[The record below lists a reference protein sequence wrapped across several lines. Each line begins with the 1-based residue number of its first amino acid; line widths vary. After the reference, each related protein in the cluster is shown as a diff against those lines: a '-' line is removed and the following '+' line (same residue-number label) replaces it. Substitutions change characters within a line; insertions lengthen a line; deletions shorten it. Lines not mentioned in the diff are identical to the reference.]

1 MSKPMPT
8 TDLCDANEGALA
20 DGSLRVFDPG
30 LIALGGRVA
39 FAGPATT
46 LKVFEDNLLIADTV
60 KTPGEGRVLVVDA
73 GGSRRCAVFGGNL
86 AATAARNGWGGVIIN
101 GCARDAGEIDATDIG
116 VRALALHPRRSGEAG
131 RRPTRCR
138 GGVPRRDG
146 AAGRVDL
153 RRRRRRA
160 GQFDGAGHQGRA
172 WIAHARARRQQ
183 APATS
188 RDRQAERGEGEI
200 APIAFTRGLQPLR
213 LQRVASPASH
223 PTSRGIRSRLAC
235 RSSR

>member
-1 MSKPMPT
+1 VSKPMPT
-8 TDLCDANEGALA
+8 TDLCDANEGALG

-101 GCARDAGEIDATDIG
+101 GCVRDAGEIDATDIG
-116 VRALALHPRRSGEAG
+116 VRALALHPRR
-131 RRPTRCR
+131 P
-138 GGVPRRDG
+138 VK
-146 AAGRVDL
+146 
-153 RRRRRRA
+153 
-160 GQFDGAGHQGRA
+160 
-172 WIAHARARRQQ
+172 
-183 APATS
+183 
-188 RDRQAERGEGEI
+188 RGEGQRDV
-200 APIAFTRGLQPLR
+200 AVAFLGVTVRPGEWIYADADGVL
-213 LQRVASPASH
+213 VSSTA
-223 PTSRGIRSRLAC
+223 LAI
-235 RSSR
+235 